1 MQIEEDQAFAAGQ
14 KHKIGTPPPD
24 GRPPEF
30 IPVDDDSLSEVNIAK
45 RRKLSDASEK
55 GASLNA
61 QLNVPNANSYVLTE
75 NSDIDGEEENLTSF
89 DEAGPTGILEFR
101 VSKFSDLLKH
111 NKNEDIR
118 LVSSNAAIIRCLPWR
133 VLVIFRFCDE
143 ESRTVGFFLQCNAE
157 SESISWSCHARADLT
172 IVSQKPGGESVTKTI
187 DHTFSHK
194 ENDWGFSNFINW
206 TDFTDPE
213 RGLVCMEVENG
224 SPQPNGEKMETSEDG
239 ISRVRSSSL
248 SESPSNGQMGVKT
261 RVRFLSHPSSP
272 KKVDQ
277 PPQTPD
283 VIPEPDSVLFRI
295 KIYADAPHG
304 SNWDSKRF
312 TGFVGLRNQGATC
325 YMNSLLQALFFTNE
339 LRRAVYLM
347 PTESEEPATSIPLAL
362 QRLFFE
368 LQFNERPVNTKRLTR
383 SFGWQ
388 SVESLF
394 QHDVQELCRLLL
406 DNMETKMKGTS
417 VEGTIPSLFRG
428 KMLSYIRCKHVPYES
443 KMEETFYDIQ
453 LKVKGNQDVYQ
464 AFKEY
469 TTVETLEGDNKY
481 AAGEHGL
488 QEAEKGVIFT
498 HFPPVLYL
506 QLMRFQYDCFANANI
521 KLNDRF
527 EFPYRLKLDGF
538 LKEPDPTNPATYVL
552 HAVLVHSGD
561 NHSGH
566 YVVYINPSGNDQ
578 WYKFDDDVVS
588 RSTQEEAIEHN
599 FGTITDKQGN
609 VYRSYSN
616 AYMLVYIRE
625 SCLGRVLRPIALDDI
640 PECLVSRLREEKRI
654 EADHRKARAELS
666 NSTTL
671 LLVLDE
677 DFYGWQGSD
686 LCNFETIPSRRF
698 HIPKNATYPEILGH
712 VASILR
718 IDSSYIRLWRLMPRI
733 SGSVRF
739 SPLLPSRPHIPKS
752 PITAPSS
759 DHPIRALSALTDAY
773 QPHRS
778 PTKTAVTDPHSGSG
792 DRKNNQVPVPFAND
806 NAAPVWVQILP
817 RPLHTQFSP
826 FTEVLCFLKYF
837 SPPLRGLT
845 TTSPLLESIYLGTM
859 VYVGWIII
867 PLSIPLSTIFS
878 ELCSRAALPSNTPLE
893 LFVETY
899 DKDVR
904 PISGE
909 TMDSLVE
916 EALGIHDGLESVILV
931 YQQQEEEI
939 EEKNSVEEVNSKM
952 TNSPASPEAV
962 KSPVKSP
969 TRSQS
974 TAAQKLI
981 SRSKQL
987 LRNQSP
993 SSTLSMSVSEESCAL
1008 PSRDYNIVNFYHGI
1022 RNGILVEFYT
1032 IYFPWYLLNG
1042 LTSSEPAAVISFPMK
1057 TGDRILLPGVPHVN
1071 NVRTVKA
1078 GFLLEH
1084 ALPSINS
1091 PDLICRVPLDRSF
1104 QDVVK
1109 IAASHLSVSPSNV
1122 QIFIVSSSLPA
1133 VSGEREFS
1141 AIHSH
1146 CQWTVRDFWTSQH
1159 GLAPNHRQQRVPN
1172 LHFFCQS
1179 LPIPTQKMEQMCQLR
1194 CIFVDARK
1202 MREMTRLLLIVPK
1215 TWTVSQLVELA
1226 RKELISIDILPEGDT
1241 SCLRMFETLNSWIIQ
1256 QFAPEETAGRLQLLE
1271 NRMLRIEAMTAEEQG
1286 YFAYID
1292 SIADPEEL
1300 CSQNHRVEECKES
1313 PDGSSSPDIGPKLP
1327 SSSFPQGLI
1336 TTPGVLSNSDLYQ
1349 PPLLLSASSVLGPN
1363 LPPSGITT
1371 ATTTTTTNSSSAI
1384 GSSTSSSLSVV
1395 TPSIG
1400 NHEGE
1405 EDDYDDVNIGGSDD
1419 NDDDDDIEIEDD
1431 IEIPRSGNFPSNADA
1446 TSSEG
1451 DSSSCCSPA
1460 EPNNLSLI
1468 CNADEEVE
1476 DEEDNALQFL
1486 ERESVEENDV
1496 QSGGAGR
1503 LAGSRTSSSRSSIG
1517 RGDDDSMDSCEANK
1531 ENPSS
1536 SSMDASYHNSR
1547 ASEDSGSDVDDQKDN
1562 VDVEDASSG
1571 NVDNTSK
1578 LPVVCSLFYKD
1589 SANGAITIG
1598 LMPFT
1603 IVLRQGERVSSLLKR
1618 IRNHLNIRADMAE
1631 KWRLT
1636 ILKGPIFPS
1645 SAGVSPLTPTQESLA
1660 FMRVSTKHI
1669 PMTTGENGGKVEARI
1684 DLTNFM
1690 PAPDLVIHGL
1700 RKSRLLFGLRPW
1712 LGIEMPLLARK
1723 GPAVFSNFQ
1732 NNPASVDVAAAAKR
1746 KNLSGVT
1753 RYLPSEKPIRI
1764 FN

>member
-1 MQIEEDQAFAAGQ
+1 MQIEEEQVPVAGH
-14 KHKIGTPPPD
+14 KHKIDFLPD
-24 GRPPEF
+24 GHSLEF
-30 IPVDDDSLSEVNIAK
+30 IPVNDEPPSDVNGAK
-45 RRKLSDASEK
+45 RRKLSGTCEME
-55 GASLNA
+55 ASLNP
-61 QLNVPNANSYVLTE
+61 QLY
-75 NSDIDGEEENLTSF
+75 DIDGEEENMSSF

-101 VSKFSDLLKH
+101 VCNFSDLLKNVMLSPLCLY
-111 NKNEDIR
+111 NKDEDIK
-118 LVSSNAAIIRCLPWR
+118 LVSPHAVIIRCLPWR
-133 VLVIFRFCDE
+133 VLVIFRVCDE

-157 SESISWSCHARADLT
+157 SESINWSCHARADLT
-172 IVSQKPGGESVTKTI
+172 IVSQKPGFESVTKTI

-194 ENDWGFSNFINW
+194 ENDWGFSNFISW
-206 TDFTDPE
+206 TEFTDPE
-213 RGLVCMEVENG
+213 RGLLCMEAETR
-224 SPQPNGEKMETSEDG
+224 SPQSNKMETSEDR

-248 SESPSNGQMGVKT
+248 SESPSDGQESVKT
-261 RVRFLSHPSSP
+261 RVRFSSHPSSP
-272 KKVDQ
+272 KKVGQ
-277 PPQTPD
+277 PIQTPD
-283 VIPEPDSVLFRI
+283 VTPQPDSVLFRI

-339 LRRAVYLM
+339 LRRAVYHM

-417 VEGTIPSLFRG
+417 VEGTIPNLFRG

-443 KMEETFYDIQ
+443 EMEETFYDIQ

-498 HFPPVLYL
+498 HLPPVLYL
-506 QLMRFQYDCFANANI
+506 QLMRFQYDYFANANI

-527 EFPYRLKLDGF
+527 EFPYKLKLDGF
-538 LKEPDPTNPATYVL
+538 MKEPDPTNPATYVL

-566 YVVYINPSGNDQ
+566 YVVYINPCGNDQ

-588 RSTQEEAIEHN
+588 RCTQEEAIDHN
-599 FGTITDKQGN
+599 FGTIIDRQGN
-609 VYRSYSN
+609 VFRSYSN

-625 SCLGRVLRPIALDDI
+625 SCLGTVLRPITLDDI
-640 PECLVSRLREEKRI
+640 PACLVSRLREEKRI
-654 EADHRKARAELS
+654 EADHRKAKAELS

-671 LLVLDE
+671 VLVLDE

-698 HIPKNATYPEILGH
+698 HIPKNASYPEVLGH

-718 IDSSYIRLWRLMPRI
+718 IDSSYIRLWRLLPRLT
-733 SGSVRF
+733 GSVRF
-739 SPLLPSRPHIPKS
+739 SPLLPIRPYVPNP

-773 QPHRS
+773 QPHKS
-778 PTKTAVTDPHSGSG
+778 PTMTAVADSFPGSG
-792 DRKNNQVPVPFAND
+792 DRNNNQAVIPFAND
-806 NAAPVWVQILP
+806 SAAPLWVQILP
-817 RPLHTQFSP
+817 KPLCTQFSP
-826 FTEVLCFLKYF
+826 YTEVLCFLKYF
-837 SPPLRGLT
+837 FSPFTGLT

-859 VYVGWIII
+859 VYVGWIVI
-867 PLSIPLSTIFS
+867 PLSVPLNTIFS
-878 ELCSRAALPSNTPLE
+878 ELCSRAALPSNTPLK
-893 LFVETY
+893 LFVETF
-899 DKDVR
+899 DKEVR
-904 PISGE
+904 PVSGE
-909 TMDSLVE
+909 TGDSLVD
-916 EALGIHDGLESVILV
+916 EALGIRDGFETVILV
-931 YQQQEEEI
+931 YQQSYEEI
-939 EEKNSVEEVNSKM
+939 EEKKIVEEVNNKM
-952 TNSPASPEAV
+952 TNSPASPEMA

-974 TAAQKLI
+974 TAAQKLV

-987 LRNQSP
+987 HKRTSSP
-993 SSTLSMSVSEESCAL
+993 TLPMPSAEERLAL
-1008 PSRDYNIVNFYHGI
+1008 PSLDYNIVSFYHGI
-1022 RNGILVEFYT
+1022 RNGTLVEFYT
-1032 IYFPWYLLNG
+1032 IYFPWHLLSG
-1042 LTSSEPAAVISFPMK
+1042 LTSSEPAAAISFPMK
-1057 TGDRILLPGVPHVN
+1057 TGDRILLPGVSHVN

-1084 ALPSINS
+1084 VLSSINS
-1091 PDLICRVPLDRSF
+1091 PDLICRLPLDRPF
-1104 QDVVK
+1104 RDVVK

-1122 QIFIVSSSLPA
+1122 QIFVVSGSLSS
-1133 VSGEREFS
+1133 VNGEREFS
-1141 AIHSH
+1141 AISTQ
-1146 CQWTVRDFWTSQH
+1146 CKWTVRDFLNSQH
-1159 GLAPNHRQQRVPN
+1159 ALPPNHRQQRLPN
-1172 LHFFCQS
+1172 VHFFCQS
-1179 LPIPTQKMEQMCQLR
+1179 LPIPTQKLEQLCQLR
-1194 CIFVDARK
+1194 CVFVDTRR
-1202 MREMTRLLLIVPK
+1202 MREVTRLLLIIPK
-1215 TWTVSQLVELA
+1215 TWTVSQIIELA

-1271 NRMLRIEAMTAEEQG
+1271 NRMLRIEAMTAEEQE

-1292 SIADPEEL
+1292 SIVDPGEL
-1300 CSQNHRVEECKES
+1300 RSHNHEVEEFNES
-1313 PDGSSSPDIGPKLP
+1313 PDGSSSSDIGPKLP
-1327 SSSFPQGLI
+1327 SGSFPQGLI
-1336 TTPGVLSNSDLYQ
+1336 TAPGVFSNSDLYQ
-1349 PPLLLSASSVLGPN
+1349 PSLLLSSSSILGHN
-1363 LPPSGITT
+1363 LPSGINT

-1384 GSSTSSSLSVV
+1384 GSSTSSSLSVE

-1405 EDDYDDVNIGGSDD
+1405 EDDYDDVNIVCSDD
-1419 NDDDDDIEIEDD
+1419 NDDGDDIEIEDD
-1431 IEIPRSGNFPSNADA
+1431 IEIPRSGNFTGNVDA

-1451 DSSSCCSPA
+1451 DSSSCCTPA

-1468 CNADEEVE
+1468 CNADEEV
-1476 DEEDNALQFL
+1476 DDDGDNALQ
-1486 ERESVEENDV
+1486 V
-1496 QSGGAGR
+1496 
-1503 LAGSRTSSSRSSIG
+1503 SSRSRSSHSSSG
-1517 RGDDDSMDSCEANK
+1517 GDAVSMDSCGANK
-1531 ENPSS
+1531 ENPSP
-1536 SSMDASYHNSR
+1536 SSMDASYDNSR
-1547 ASEDSGSDVDDQKDN
+1547 ASEDSMSDVDDQKDIA
-1562 VDVEDASSG
+1562 DVEEASIG

-1589 SANGAITIG
+1589 SVNGAITIG

-1618 IRNHLNIRADMAE
+1618 IRNHLNIRSDMAE

-1645 SAGVSPLTPTQESLA
+1645 SAGTSPLTPTQDSLA
-1660 FMRVSTKHI
+1660 TMRVSSKHI

-1690 PAPDLVIHGL
+1690 PAPDLAIHGL

-1723 GPAVFSNFQ
+1723 GSAVFSNFQ
-1732 NNPASVDVAAAAKR
+1732 NNHASVDVTTAAKR
-1746 KNLSGVT
+1746 RNVGGVA